1 MIRATGLVKS
11 FGQHRVL
18 HGESFVVPAGKI
30 TLLIGPN
37 GAGKTT
43 TMRLVAGLARP
54 DAGNVEIGGV
64 SAQNDGR
71 HYRSLI
77 SFLPQSPDFHPQFT
91 CRQIL
96 KFYACLRG
104 VPLSRVGR
112 VIALAGLEEV
122 ADKPSRHLSGGMRQ
136 RLGLA
141 LLLLPEAPVLLL
153 DEPGL
158 SLDPEWRDRLQ
169 SILREEGGR
178 GRAILVTTHLLG
190 EWNGKADVC
199 LLCEGGVIQGG
210 VDPDALE
217 FAARGGGDG
226 VQPPT
231 PVSPPD
237 KSREPSVPVPGPS
250 PVPVGR
256 AVRAVLLRE
265 IHAALLNRY
274 LQIFTL
280 LALGGGL
287 ASVWLSENLEAIAH
301 ITLQVC
307 LYGVPLFAILLG
319 VSSARMESEEW
330 PMLFSQPVRR
340 SSIFLG
346 KFFSGWGV
354 FLLLLALLFAPG
366 LFVGAPADATIL
378 RWFESAGLSAV
389 FIALGL
395 CVGVWTG
402 DRARA
407 LISGLVAWLSLLFV
421 FDLAALALAGWSLLR
436 KLPELWIAL
445 LMINPLDAF
454 RIQALFQLEQIPPE
468 TAARTPLA
476 AWWLNHASACFFVVA
491 AIWTLALLAVTLH
504 KIRRIDV

>member
-1 MIRATGLVKS
+1 MIQATGLVKS

-18 HGESFVVPAGKI
+18 HGGSFVVPVGKI

-43 TMRLVAGLARP
+43 TMRLVAGLACP

-64 SAQNDGR
+64 SALNDGER
-71 HYRSLI
+71 YRSLI
-77 SFLPQSPDFHPQFT
+77 SFLPQSPAFHPQFT

-104 VPLSRVGR
+104 VPLSRLGE

-122 ADKPSRHLSGGMRQ
+122 VDKPSRHLSGGMRQ

-169 SILREEGGR
+169 SILREESGR
-178 GRAILVTTHLLG
+178 GRAVLVTTHLLG

-217 FAARGGGDG
+217 FAARGVGA
-226 VQPPT
+226 QAPAL
-231 PVSPPD
+231 VSPPD
-237 KSREPSVPVPGPS
+237 KSRERSVPVPDPS
-250 PVPVGR
+250 PAPLGH
-256 AVRAVLLRE
+256 AVRAVLVRE
-265 IHAALLNRY
+265 MHAALLNRY

-287 ASVWLSENLEAIAH
+287 ASVWLGENLEAIAH

-319 VSSARMESEEW
+319 VSSARMECEEW

-346 KFFSGWGV
+346 KFISGWGV

-366 LFVGAPADATIL
+366 LFVGAPAGPTIL
-378 RWFESAGLSAV
+378 RWIESAELSAV

-395 CVGVWTG
+395 CVGVWAG

-445 LMINPLDAF
+445 LLINPLDAF